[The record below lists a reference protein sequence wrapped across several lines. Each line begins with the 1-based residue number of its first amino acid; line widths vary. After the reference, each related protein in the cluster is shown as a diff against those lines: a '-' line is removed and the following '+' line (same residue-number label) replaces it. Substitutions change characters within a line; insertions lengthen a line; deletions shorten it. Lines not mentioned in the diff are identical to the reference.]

1 MLNNGAQDEVA
12 ITMDA
17 FLVRHQTASE
27 CKIIRRYMLNGF
39 KTTPATVRRH
49 LSATAGLLVTYKL
62 RIFRRRQNS
71 FYCIFRINC
80 PLHCI
85 VSFLAFRLQLLNKL
99 FRVELNTDVYAT
111 SLRSSTLKDFSLT
124 WNETRSASLLAR
136 AATMSA
142 TSSDV
147 CTRLTNITMTIN
159 PTTTRYTTRP
169 RRHDPLAP
177 SAKKVK
183 VEHLI

>member
-1 MLNNGAQDEVA
+1 
-12 ITMDA
+12 MDA

-39 KTTPATVRRH
+39 KTTPATVWHH

-62 RIFRRRQNS
+62 RIFRRRQNT
-71 FYCIFRINC
+71 N
-80 PLHCI
+80 
-85 VSFLAFRLQLLNKL
+85 
-99 FRVELNTDVYAT
+99 VYAT

-147 CTRLTNITMTIN
+147 CTRLTNITMIIN
-159 PTTTRYTTRP
+159 PTTTRYTTLP
-169 RRHDPLAP
+169 RRHDSLAP
-177 SAKKVK
+177 TAKKGKGRTLDIAPQVDMATTK
-183 VEHLI
+183 ALRYMARSKQRRKYLPYTFPAIAGTHLPTRRGWRVE